1 MMSRFLPAVLLC
13 SVLLIPAVAADPL
26 GKVLDQENQA
36 NGVSRKALPPVDD
49 LTYLRRV
56 TIDLIGRIPTSEE
69 IRQYESLSP
78 STRQQKTVERLLADE
93 RFADRWTIFFAD
105 MLRLRS
111 NAEGGGAS
119 IAFIHRA
126 LRDGMGW
133 DEMSRRMIAA
143 SGKAGATPEL
153 GYILGDNVDPMAL
166 AGSTAQVFLGVRV
179 ACAQCHDHPFDV
191 WKRKDFYGLAAYFG
205 KTRRVQS
212 QFTNTVYTTEADQTT
227 VLWPPE
233 GVDDGAE
240 RKPMVPAFP
249 FELDKADRPSRPIA
263 RLGALRRK
271 QAQLAAAKTKQ
282 NRKGDAGLEALLA
295 AAGTKADR
303 RTSGK
308 NADDLGV
315 ANEAKRDARNLKIA
329 QARYRA
335 SKLRSD
341 LAAMITSPRNRLFSQ
356 SFVNRVWGEL
366 MGRGFVEPV
375 DNFSQENRASHPRT
389 MDFLADEFIAGGFE
403 LKGLVRT
410 IVNSTPYRRHHAV
423 DVEGPVR
430 IELETAFLATPMR
443 RMMGEVL
450 YDSVVT
456 AGHLF
461 DIKHE
466 KGKNLKVVWS
476 RSRVAKQPA
485 DGSGSAVKS
494 QLLADVT
501 GGKKAMKKPAMKNR
515 KGPSPY
521 DVEQAIELDFD
532 ALLAESKTDGVKIER
547 MKVMSKEEIE
557 AMRMQ
562 QQAASSRP
570 DVEYFDRFIR
580 SVFDDNPRF
589 STSMRMASP
598 AAPEHFLR
606 IFGQPSR
613 ATLDEKRDHTPSMR
627 QALMLL
633 NGRLTHEASRVG
645 ELEPIHKLL
654 AGDTPRLA
662 AAIRLAYR
670 EILTRNPT
678 TTEIAD
684 AKEIIT
690 GGGSPLVGMAD
701 LRWVI
706 LNSNE
711 FRFLP

>member
-263 RLGALRRK
+263 RLRALRRK
-271 QAQLAAAKTKQ
+271 QAQLAATKTKQ
-282 NRKGDAGLEALLA
+282 DRKGDAGLEALLA

-485 DGSGSAVKS
+485 DGSGSAVKP

-515 KGPSPY
+515 KAPSPY

>member
-1 MMSRFLPAVLLC
+1 MMLRFLLAAVLCVFL
-13 SVLLIPAVAADPL
+13 SAPSFSADSL
-26 GKVLDQENQA
+26 GKVLDRENQA
-36 NGVSRKALPPVDD
+36 KGVTGKALPAVED

-56 TIDLIGRIPTSEE
+56 TIDLVGRIPTTQE
-69 IRQYESLSP
+69 ITDFESLP
-78 STRQQKTVERLLADE
+78 ASTRRQKTVDRLLADE

-119 IAFIHRA
+119 IAFVHRA
-126 LRDGMGW
+126 IQQGMGW
-133 DEMSRRMIAA
+133 DEMAKRMIAA
-143 SGKAGATPEL
+143 SGKAGSTPEL

-191 WKRKDFYGLAAYFG
+191 WTRKDFYGLAAYFG

-233 GVDDGAE
+233 GVEDAAG
-240 RKPMVPAFP
+240 RKPMVPTFP
-249 FELDKADRPSRPIA
+249 FKLDKADRPGRPIA
-263 RLGALRRK
+263 RLRALRERQTK
-271 QAQLAAAKTKQ
+271 LLAAKVKGAS
-282 NRKGDAGLEALLA
+282 KGDEGLEALLA
-295 AAGTKADR
+295 AAGDKAAKAS
-303 RTSGK
+303 SGRK
-308 NADDLGV
+308 VSSLDV
-315 ANEAKRDARNLKIA
+315 AGEAKRDAKNLKIA
-329 QARYRA
+329 QSRYRA
-335 SKLRSD
+335 SKLRAD
-341 LAAMITSPRNRLFSQ
+341 LAAMVTNPRNRLFAQ
-356 SFVNRVWGEL
+356 SFVNRVWAEL

-375 DNFSQENRASHPRT
+375 DNFSAENPASHPRT
-389 MDFLADEFIAGGFE
+389 MDFLADEFIAGGYE
-403 LKGLVRT
+403 LKGMVRM
-410 IVNSTPYRRHHAV
+410 IVNSEAYRRQHAV
-423 DVEGPVR
+423 GVEDPVR
-430 IELETAFLATPMR
+430 IELEKAFLATPMR
-443 RMMGEVL
+443 RMLGEVL

-461 DIKHE
+461 DVKHE

-476 RSRVAKQPA
+476 RSRVAKRPA
-485 DGSGSAVKS
+485 DGSANPVKP
-494 QLLADVT
+494 QLLADATASKV
-501 GGKKAMKKPAMKNR
+501 MKKPAMK
-515 KGPSPY
+515 KKGGPSPY

-532 ALLAESKTDGVKIER
+532 ALLSESKEEVKIER

-562 QQAASSRP
+562 QEAATRRP
-570 DVEYFDRFIR
+570 NVEYFDRFIR

-654 AGDTPRLA
+654 TGKTRDIDG
-662 AAIRLAYR
+662 AIRLAYR
-670 EILTRNPT
+670 EIFTRNPST
-678 TTEIAD
+678 AEIAE
-684 AKEIIT
+684 ARQIVS
-690 GGGSPLVGMAD
+690 GGDSVLAGMAD
-701 LRWVI
+701 LRWVM

>member
-13 SVLLIPAVAADPL
+13 SVLLAPAAADPL
-26 GKVLDQENQA
+26 GKVLDQENQD
-36 NGVSRKALPPVDD
+36 NGVSRKALPGVDD

-56 TIDLIGRIPTSEE
+56 TIDLIGRIPTAEE
-69 IRQYESLSP
+69 IAEYESLAP

-126 LRDGMGW
+126 VRDGMGW

-153 GYILGDNVDPMAL
+153 GYILGDNADPMAL

-212 QFTNTVYTTEADQTT
+212 QFTNTVYTTEAEQTT

-233 GVDDGAE
+233 GVEDGAE

-263 RLGALRRK
+263 RLRALRQK
-271 QAQLAAAKTKQ
+271 QAQLAAAKTKSNQ
-282 NRKGDAGLEALLA
+282 KGDAGLEALLA

-303 RTSGK
+303 RSSGK
-308 NADDLGV
+308 KTDDLGV
-315 ANEAKRDARNLKIA
+315 ANEAKRDAKKLKIA

-335 SKLRSD
+335 SKLRAD
-341 LAAMITSPRNRLFSQ
+341 LAAMITNPRNRLFAQ

-410 IVNSTPYRRHHAV
+410 IVNSTPYRRQHAV
-423 DVEGPVR
+423 GVEDPVR
-430 IELETAFLATPMR
+430 IELESAFLSTPMR
-443 RMMGEVL
+443 RMMSEVL

-461 DIKHE
+461 DVKHE

-476 RSRVAKQPA
+476 RSRVAKRPA
-485 DGSGSAVKS
+485 EGSEAAVKP
-494 QLLADVT
+494 QLLADATSRKV
-501 GGKKAMKKPAMKNR
+501 MKKPRLK
-515 KGPSPY
+515 KGKGGSPY

-532 ALLAESKTDGVKIER
+532 ALLAESKQDGVKIER
-547 MKVMSKEEIE
+547 MQVMSKEEIE

-562 QQAASSRP
+562 QQAANNRP

-654 AGDTPRLA
+654 TGDTPRLE

-678 TTEIAD
+678 ATEIAE
-684 AKEIIT
+684 AQEVIS
-690 GGGSPLVGMAD
+690 GAGSPLNGMAD

>member
-1 MMSRFLPAVLLC
+1 MMSRFLPAVLLF
-13 SVLLIPAVAADPL
+13 SVLVTQATAADPL
-26 GKVLDQENQA
+26 GKVLDQENQSR
-36 NGVSRKALPPVDD
+36 GVTHKALPAIDD

-56 TIDLIGRIPTSEE
+56 TIDLVGRIPTTEE
-69 IRQYESLSP
+69 IRQFEALPASSR
-78 STRQQKTVERLLADE
+78 RQQSVDRLLADE

-119 IAFIHRA
+119 IAFVHRA
-126 LRDGMGW
+126 VQQGMGW
-133 DEMSRRMIAA
+133 DEMARRMIAA

-191 WKRKDFYGLAAYFG
+191 WTRKDFYGLAAYFG
-205 KTRRVQS
+205 KTRRVES
-212 QFTNTVYTTEADQTT
+212 QFTNTVYTTESDQTT

-233 GVDDGAE
+233 GVEDAGD
-240 RKPMVPAFP
+240 RKPMIPAFP
-249 FELDKADRPSRPIA
+249 FTLDKSDRPSRPIA
-263 RLGALRRK
+263 RLRILRKR
-271 QAQLAAAKTKQ
+271 QADLLAAKTKGAE
-282 NRKGDAGLEALLA
+282 KGDAGLESLLA
-295 AAGTKADR
+295 AAGKKADR
-303 RTSGK
+303 TSSQRKK
-308 NADDLGV
+308 NGLGV
-315 ANEAKRDARNLKIA
+315 ADEAKRDARNLKIA

-341 LAAMITSPRNRLFSQ
+341 LAAIVTNPRNRLFSQ

-366 MGRGFVEPV
+366 MGRGFVDPV
-375 DNFSQENRASHPRT
+375 DNFSKENPASHPLT
-389 MDFLADEFIAGGFE
+389 MDFLADEFIANGYE

-410 IVNSTPYRRHHAV
+410 IVNSEPYRRGHAV
-423 DVEGPVR
+423 EVADPLR

-443 RMMGEVL
+443 RMLGEVL

-461 DIKHE
+461 DVKHE

-476 RSRVAKQPA
+476 RSRIAKPLA
-485 DGSGSAVKS
+485 TEEGSALKT
-494 QLLADVT
+494 QLLANAT
-501 GGKKAMKKPAMKNR
+501 KGKVMKKPATKTTP
-515 KGPSPY
+515 GPSPY
-521 DVEQAIELDFD
+521 DVEKAIELDFE
-532 ALLAESKTDGVKIER
+532 ALLTESKEEVKIER
-547 MKVMSKEEIE
+547 MTVMSKEEIE

-562 QQAASSRP
+562 QEASARRP
-570 DVEYFDRFIR
+570 NVEFFDRFIR

-654 AGDTPRLA
+654 VGPSPKID

-670 EILTRNPT
+670 EIFTRNPSARET
-678 TTEIAD
+678 AEARQILS
-684 AKEIIT
+684 
-690 GGGSPLVGMAD
+690 GGGSPLLGMAD
-701 LRWVI
+701 LRWVM

>member
-1 MMSRFLPAVLLC
+1 MLRCLPAVVWCLGLWTP
-13 SVLLIPAVAADPL
+13 VTAADSL
-26 GKVLDQENQA
+26 GTVLDQENQA
-36 NGVSRKALPPVDD
+36 RGVTRGALPTIDD

-56 TIDLIGRIPTSEE
+56 TIDLIGRIPTTEE
-69 IRQYESLSP
+69 IGAYESLP
-78 STRQQKTVERLLADE
+78 VSTRLQKAVERLLADE

-119 IAFIHRA
+119 IAFVHRA
-126 LRDGMGW
+126 IREGMGW
-133 DEMSRRMIAA
+133 DEMARRMIAA
-143 SGKAGATPEL
+143 GGKAGATPEL
-153 GYILGDNVDPMAL
+153 GYILGDNADPMAL

-191 WKRKDFYGLAAYFG
+191 WTRKDFYGLAAYFG

-233 GVDDGAE
+233 GVGDAAE
-240 RKPMVPAFP
+240 RKPMTPGFP
-249 FELDKADRPSRPIA
+249 FKLDKADRPSRPIA
-263 RLGALRRK
+263 RLQLLRKR
-271 QAQLAAAKTKQ
+271 QAAQLAAKLSGAE
-282 NRKGDAGLEALLA
+282 KGDAGLEALLA
-295 AAGTKADR
+295 AAGDKAKKSS
-303 RTSGK
+303 SGRK
-308 NADDLGV
+308 PSTLDV
-315 ANEAKRDARNLKIA
+315 AGEAKRDAKNLKIA
-329 QARYRA
+329 QSRYRA
-335 SKLRSD
+335 SKLRAD
-341 LAAMITSPRNRLFSQ
+341 LAAMVTNPRNRLFAQ

-375 DNFSQENRASHPRT
+375 DNFSAENPASHPKT
-389 MDFLADEFIAGGFE
+389 MDFLADEFIANGYE
-403 LKGLVRT
+403 LKGVVRT
-410 IVNSTPYRRHHAV
+410 IVNSEVYRRQHAV
-423 DVEGPVR
+423 AVEDTVR
-430 IELETAFLATPMR
+430 IELERAFLAMSMR
-443 RMMGEVL
+443 RMLGEVL

-476 RSRVAKQPA
+476 RSRVAKPL
-485 DGSGSAVKS
+485 DGESGNTVVP
-494 QLLADVT
+494 QLLADAA
-501 GGKKAMKKPAMKNR
+501 GGKAMKKPAIK
-515 KGPSPY
+515 KGGVPSPY

-532 ALLAESKTDGVKIER
+532 ALLNDSKEEVKIER
-547 MKVMSKEEIE
+547 MQVMSKEEIE

-562 QQAASSRP
+562 QEAAVRRP
-570 DVEYFDRFIR
+570 NVEYFDRFIR

-654 AGDTPRLA
+654 AGDTPDLDR
-662 AAIRLAYR
+662 AIRLAYR
-670 EILTRNPT
+670 EIFTRNPST
-678 TTEIAD
+678 SEIAE
-684 AKEIIT
+684 ATQIIS
-690 GGGSPLVGMAD
+690 GAGSPLAGMAD
-701 LRWVI
+701 LRWVM

>member
-1 MMSRFLPAVLLC
+1 MMRILLAVILC
-13 SVLLIPAVAADPL
+13 SAVFSPADAADRL
-26 GKVLDQENQA
+26 GRVLDQENQA
-36 NGVSRKALPPVDD
+36 AGVARKALPAIDD

-56 TIDLIGRIPTSEE
+56 TIDLVGRIPTTAE
-69 IRQYESLSP
+69 ISQFEALPASSRRRQ
-78 STRQQKTVERLLADE
+78 VVDRLLSDE

-126 LRDGMGW
+126 VRQGMGW
-133 DEMSRRMIAA
+133 DEMARRMISA

-153 GYILGDNVDPMAL
+153 GYILGDNVDPMSL

-191 WKRKDFYGLAAYFG
+191 WTRKDFYGLAAYFG
-205 KTRRVQS
+205 KTRRIES
-212 QFTNTVYTTEADQTT
+212 QFTNTVYTTEVDQTT

-233 GVDDGAE
+233 GVESGVG
-240 RKPMVPAFP
+240 RKPMLPLFP
-249 FELDKADRPSRPIA
+249 FILDKSDRPSRPIA
-263 RLGALRRK
+263 RLKALRK
-271 QAQLAAAKTKQ
+271 QQSDQVAAKSKGAES
-282 NRKGDAGLEALLA
+282 GDAGLEALLA
-295 AAGTKADR
+295 AAGNKADR
-303 RTSGK
+303 VGSSRK
-308 NADDLGV
+308 ADTLGV
-315 ANEAKRDARNLKIA
+315 AEEAKRDARDLKIA

-341 LAAMITSPRNRLFSQ
+341 LAALVTNPRNRLFAQ

-366 MGRGFVEPV
+366 MGRGFVEPL
-375 DNFSQENRASHPRT
+375 DNFSKENPASHPRT
-389 MDFLADEFIAGGFE
+389 MDFLADEFIAGGYE

-410 IVNSTPYRRHHAV
+410 IVSSEPYRRQHAV
-423 DVEGPVR
+423 GVTGPVR
-430 IELETAFLATPMR
+430 IELEAAFLAAPMR
-443 RMMGEVL
+443 RMLGEVL

-461 DIKHE
+461 EVKHE
-466 KGKNLKVVWS
+466 KGKNLKIAWT
-476 RSRVAKQPA
+476 RSRVAKPLA
-485 DGSGSAVKS
+485 NPDGSPALET
-494 QLLADVT
+494 QLLSDST
-501 GGKKAMKKPAMKNR
+501 GGKAMKKPAMK
-515 KGPSPY
+515 KPGVPSPY
-521 DVEQAIELDFD
+521 DVEQAIELDFE
-532 ALLAESKTDGVKIER
+532 ALLSESKQEVQIDR
-547 MKVMSKEEIE
+547 MTVMSKEEIE

-562 QQAASSRP
+562 QDASARQP
-570 DVEYFDRFIR
+570 NLEYFDRFIR

-589 STSMRMASP
+589 NTSMRMASP

-613 ATLDEKRDHTPSMR
+613 VTLDEKRDHTPSMR

-633 NGRLTHEASRVG
+633 NGRLTHEAARVG

-654 AGDTPRLA
+654 VGSKPDIDR
-662 AAIRLAYR
+662 AIRLAYR
-670 EILTRNPT
+670 EIFTRSPLLA
-678 TTEIAD
+678 EIAE
-684 AKEIIT
+684 AREMI
-690 GGGSPLVGMAD
+690 SVSESSLAGMAD
-701 LRWVI
+701 LRWVM

>member
-1 MMSRFLPAVLLC
+1 MMRILLAVVLC
-13 SVLLIPAVAADPL
+13 SVVFSPADAADRL
-26 GKVLDQENQA
+26 GQVLDQENQA
-36 NGVSRKALPPVDD
+36 AGVSHKALPAIDD

-56 TIDLIGRIPTSEE
+56 TIDLVGRIPTTAE
-69 IRQYESLSP
+69 ISQFEALPASSRRRQ
-78 STRQQKTVERLLADE
+78 VVDRLLSDE

-119 IAFIHRA
+119 IAFVHRA
-126 LRDGMGW
+126 IQEGMGW
-133 DEMSRRMIAA
+133 DKMARRMIAA

-191 WKRKDFYGLAAYFG
+191 WTRKDFYGLAAYFG

-233 GVDDGAE
+233 GVDDPDG

-249 FELDKADRPSRPIA
+249 FKLDKADRPGRPIA
-263 RLGALRRK
+263 RLQSLRK
-271 QAQLAAAKTKQ
+271 QQAALSAAKVKGAS
-282 NRKGDAGLEALLA
+282 KGDAGLEALLA
-295 AAGTKADR
+295 AAGDKATKAS
-303 RTSGK
+303 SGRKK
-308 NADDLGV
+308 NTLDV
-315 ANEAKRDARNLKIA
+315 AGEAKRDAKRLQIA
-329 QARYRA
+329 QSRYRA

-341 LAAMITSPRNRLFSQ
+341 LATMVTNPRNRLFSQ
-356 SFVNRVWGEL
+356 SFVNRVWADL

-375 DNFSQENRASHPRT
+375 DNFSVENPASHPRT
-389 MDFLADEFIAGGFE
+389 LDFLADEFIAGGYE
-403 LKGLVRT
+403 LKSLIRT
-410 IVNSTPYRRHHAV
+410 IVNSEAYRREHAV
-423 DVEGPVR
+423 GVENPVR
-430 IELETAFLATPMR
+430 IELERAFLATPMR
-443 RMMGEVL
+443 RMLGEVL

-461 DIKHE
+461 DVKHE

-476 RSRVAKQPA
+476 RSRVAKRAAGGTDNTVNP
-485 DGSGSAVKS
+485 
-494 QLLADVT
+494 QLLADAVN
-501 GGKKAMKKPAMKNR
+501 GKVMKKPAMK
-515 KGPSPY
+515 KPGVPSPY
-521 DVEQAIELDFD
+521 DVEKAIELDFD
-532 ALLAESKTDGVKIER
+532 ALLSESKEEVKIER

-562 QQAASSRP
+562 QEAAVRRP
-570 DVEYFDRFIR
+570 NVEYFDRFIR

-654 AGDTPRLA
+654 AGKTRDIEG
-662 AAIRLAYR
+662 AIRLVYR
-670 EILTRNPT
+670 EIFTRSPSAS
-678 TTEIAD
+678 EIQEARQ
-684 AKEIIT
+684 IIS
-690 GGGSPLVGMAD
+690 GGDSPLAGMAD
-701 LRWVI
+701 LRWVM

>member
-1 MMSRFLPAVLLC
+1 MMSRFLPAVLLF
-13 SVLLIPAVAADPL
+13 SVFLTQADAADPL
-26 GKVLDQENQA
+26 GKVLDQENQSR
-36 NGVSRKALPPVDD
+36 GVTRKALPAIDD

-56 TIDLIGRIPTSEE
+56 TIDLVGRIPTADE
-69 IRQYESLSP
+69 IQQFEALPASSR
-78 STRQQKTVERLLADE
+78 RQQAADRLLSDE
-93 RFADRWTIFFAD
+93 RFADRWTVFFAD

-119 IAFIHRA
+119 IAFVHRA
-126 LRDGMGW
+126 IRQGMGW
-133 DEMSRRMIAA
+133 DEMARRMISA

-191 WKRKDFYGLAAYFG
+191 WTRKDFYGLAAYFG
-205 KTRRVQS
+205 KTRRVES
-212 QFTNTVYTTEADQTT
+212 QFTNTVYTTEVDQNT

-233 GVDDGAE
+233 GVEDAGG
-240 RKPMVPAFP
+240 RKPMTPAFP
-249 FELDKADRPSRPIA
+249 FTLEKTDRPSRPIA
-263 RLGALRRK
+263 RLRMLRKR
-271 QAQLAAAKTKQ
+271 QADQLAARVKGAE
-282 NRKGDAGLEALLA
+282 KGDADLEKLLA
-295 AAGTKADR
+295 AAGDKADR
-303 RTSGK
+303 TSSQK
-308 NADDLGV
+308 KRNTLGV
-315 ANEAKRDARNLKIA
+315 ADEAKRDARNLKIA

-335 SKLRSD
+335 SKLRSE
-341 LAAMITSPRNRLFSQ
+341 LAAIVTNPRNRLFSQ

-375 DNFSQENRASHPRT
+375 DNFSKENPASHPVT
-389 MDFLADEFIAGGFE
+389 MDFLADEFIANGYE

-410 IVNSTPYRRHHAV
+410 IVNSEPYRRSHAV
-423 DVEGPVR
+423 EVADPVR
-430 IELETAFLATPMR
+430 IELETAFLATPVR
-443 RMMGEVL
+443 RMLGEVL

-476 RSRVAKQPA
+476 RSRIAKPLA
-485 DGSGSAVKS
+485 GEDGSALKT
-494 QLLADVT
+494 QLLADAT
-501 GGKKAMKKPAMKNR
+501 GKVMKKPAMK
-515 KGPSPY
+515 KTALPSPY
-521 DVEQAIELDFD
+521 DIEKAIELDFE
-532 ALLAESKTDGVKIER
+532 ALLNESKEEVKIER
-547 MKVMSKEEIE
+547 LTVMSREEIE

-562 QQAASSRP
+562 QEASIRRP
-570 DVEYFDRFIR
+570 NVEYFDRFIR

-654 AGDTPRLA
+654 AGPKPSID

-670 EILTRNPT
+670 EIFTRNPSA
-678 TTEIAD
+678 TEIAE
-684 AKEIIT
+684 ARQIVT
-690 GGGSPLVGMAD
+690 GSGSPLAGMAD
-701 LRWVI
+701 LRWVM